1 MYQIQM
7 DSHDISRG
15 RGSMEQVLSHIEIP
29 VCVLGID
36 SDVLYPLHEQEELAR
51 LMPNAELKI
60 IHSGAGHDGFLLEQ
74 DQVAAHIKS
83 FLYSH
88 E

>member
-1 MYQIQM
+1 M
-7 DSHDISRG
+7 DSHDVSRSRG
-15 RGSMEQVLSHIEIP
+15 TMEEVLSHVEIP

-36 SDVLYPLHEQEELAR
+36 SDILYPLREQEEIATWL
-51 LMPNAELKI
+51 PNGELKI
-60 IHSGAGHDGFLLEQ
+60 IHSDAGHDGFLLEQ

-88 E
+88 D

>member
-1 MYQIQM
+1 M
-7 DSHDISRG
+7 DSHDVGRG
-15 RGSMEQVLSHIEIP
+15 RGTIEQVLSHVEIP

-36 SDVLYPLHEQEELAR
+36 SDVLYPLHEQEELAKH
-51 LMPNAELKI
+51 MPNAELKI
-60 IHSGAGHDGFLLEQ
+60 IHSDAGHDGFLLEQ

-88 E
+88 EW